1 LDSKITTCL
10 GLPIFTENKLK
21 HKINPIVDCVFKA
34 ILGSE
39 ENKNLLI
46 HFLNAILEPKEGYL
60 IQKVTLKNPY
70 NEKEFIGDKLTIVD
84 VKAIDE
90 QGKKYQI
97 EIQLVIHAALAE
109 RILYTWSSIY
119 HSQIQEGDNYQ
130 KLKPVISIWLLNG
143 NLFEELEEYHLP
155 FSVYNEKHKIALTE
169 HLAIHLIQLPKWQKT
184 ETITNE
190 KERWL
195 YLFKEG
201 KNVDI
206 DKPPQPLVTQ
216 EMEQAMKVLH
226 RFSENET
233 NYLLYQS
240 RLDAILKENTYVT
253 ALEEAIKAKEQA
265 IKGQKQA
272 IKIQEKTEKEKEKAV
287 KEKQQIAKEKEKAVK
302 EKQQAIKTQ
311 EQITKEKEQAQRK
324 INELLLLLEKK
335 GIDPDKELK

>member
-1 LDSKITTCL
+1 M
-10 GLPIFTENKLK
+10 K

-46 HFLNAILEPKEGYL
+46 HFLNAILELKEDSL
-60 IQKVTLKNPY
+60 IQDVTIKNPY

-119 HSQIQEGDNYQ
+119 HSQIQEGDNFQ
-130 KLKPVISIWLLNG
+130 KLNPVISIWILNG
-143 NLFEELEEYHLP
+143 NLFENVEEYHLP
-155 FSVYNEKHKIALTE
+155 FSVYNQKHKIALTE
-169 HLAIHLIQLPKWQKT
+169 HLAIHLIQLPKWQKKT

-190 KERWL
+190 KDRWL

-265 IKGQKQA
+265 IKVQQQAVKAQEKTAKEKEQAIKAQKQA
-272 IKIQEKTEKEKEKAV
+272 MKEKEQAVKSQERVMAEKESIIKEKEKVA
-287 KEKQQIAKEKEKAVK
+287 
-302 EKQQAIKTQ
+302 
-311 EQITKEKEQAQRK
+311 KEKEQAQKK
-324 INELLLLLEKK
+324 IQDLLLLLEKK